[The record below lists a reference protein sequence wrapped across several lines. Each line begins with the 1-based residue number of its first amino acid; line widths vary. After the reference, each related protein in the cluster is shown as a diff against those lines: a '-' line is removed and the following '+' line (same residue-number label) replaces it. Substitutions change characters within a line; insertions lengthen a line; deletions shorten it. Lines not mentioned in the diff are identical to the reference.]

1 MKAVV
6 LEIQDGV
13 AAVLTEDGTVEK
25 VRREC
30 MVGETIDLGA
40 AQAARPAAAP
50 RAKVTAAQDVSGGPS
65 ASAAKDPAAAPSAS
79 ATKDMN
85 AHPTSA
91 VRTLHHHARRWIA
104 TAAAVLIAFALGGGT
119 IGYYNAYAYSYVSI
133 DINPSFE
140 YSLNHA
146 NKVIAVTPLNDE
158 AEKVSDQIESKVKH
172 ENVEDAIQETIDI
185 MYENKYLNT
194 NENDYVLASVSSSS
208 DKKAGELADA
218 VAASV
223 GTGRN
228 DDVEV
233 YVVTASM
240 EDHKAAEAHGIST
253 GRYEMVKTIKGDTAQ
268 ADSDAEDTVSEQ
280 DVKAYMDVPVKK
292 LIEDVGKTTSDT
304 TVKKDTKTDSGNSG
318 SSAAASDQNSQS
330 QASDPANSA
339 DKSQDNAGEAAGNS
353 DQIKGESADQA
364 ADESDYT
371 GNGASNGKVRGR
383 YAGNDST
390 QVTEEPSAEVIA
402 EDPVAEPGVEAEK
415 PVIATDTATAE
426 IPENEDAVQ

>member
-30 MVGETIDLGA
+30 MVGETIELDAVL
-40 AQAARPAAAP
+40 AARPTAAS
-50 RAKVTAAQDVSGGPS
+50 RVTAAQDVNGMPS
-65 ASAAKDPAAAPSAS
+65 ASAAQDPTAARDVNAHQAS
-79 ATKDMN
+79 ARR
-85 AHPTSA
+85 A
-91 VRTLHHHARRWIA
+91 LHHHARRWIA

-146 NKVIAVTPLNDE
+146 NKVIAVTPLNAE

-172 ENVEDAIQETIDI
+172 ENVEDAIQETINI

-194 NENDYVLASVSSSS
+194 DKNDYVLASVSSSS
-208 DKKAGELADA
+208 DEKAGELADT

-253 GRYEMVKTIKGDTAQ
+253 GRYEMVKTIKGDTTK
-268 ADSDAEDTVSEQ
+268 ADADAEKTVSEQ
-280 DVKAYMDVPVKK
+280 DVKAYIDVPVKK
-292 LIEDVGKTTSDT
+292 LIEDAGKTTADT
-304 TVKKDTKTDSGNSG
+304 TVKKDTKTESNSSG
-318 SSAAASDQNSQS
+318 SAAAAGDQNSQS
-330 QASDPANSA
+330 QASDSSSSS
-339 DKSQDNAGEAAGNS
+339 DKAQDNSGEAAGNS
-353 DQIKGESADQA
+353 DQIKGESADPA
-364 ADESDYT
+364 ADESQ
-371 GNGASNGKVRGR
+371 SNGSVTNNGKTRGHN
-383 YAGNDST
+383 AGNNST
-390 QVTEEPSAEVIA
+390 QVTGEPSAEVTEDDPAA
-402 EDPVAEPGVEAEK
+402 EQGLEAEN

-426 IPENEDAVQ
+426 NPQNEDAVQ